1 MTDMCRKEVATC
13 HSSAMTKL
21 SVIRLMMMMMLGLG
35 LVAVAVVVL
44 VVVAAV
50 VAVVARRQR

>member
-21 SVIRLMMMMMLGLG
+21 SVIRLMMMMLGLG